1 MENKEFINK
10 IINKTLGTND
20 RDYIKETE
28 LFINK
33 FKENNKILFDG
44 IEYTIFD
51 QEESAIEILKEKYKN
66 INNLFYYNKV
76 ELNPKNRII
85 INSLELQNDLQ
96 IKVNMSVINKFK
108 DENILGNETKLKKHI
123 KDLIDNISEEKDK
136 NKK

>member
-20 RDYIKETE
+20 RDYIQETE

-51 QEESAIEILKEKYKN
+51 QEESAIEILKERYGKN
-66 INNLFYYNKV
+66 INKLFYDK
-76 ELNPKNRII
+76 KKAII

-123 KDLIDNISEEKDK
+123 EDLIDNINKAKDEKEK
-136 NKK
+136 

>member
-20 RDYIKETE
+20 RDYIQETE

-66 INNLFYYNKV
+66 INNLFYYNKK
-76 ELNPKNRII
+76 ETII

-123 KDLIDNISEEKDK
+123 EDLIDNINKAKDEKEK
-136 NKK
+136 